1 MKEAVALQEHV
12 MKASSAQKEVH
23 YRMVIQMSISSV
35 TQTLVNALRVT
46 LALKVLLHLSL
57 ANLELMDQIRRQ
69 QLVNPVQEEGTAM
82 RKE

>member
-1 MKEAVALQEHV
+1 

-23 YRMVIQMSISSV
+23 YRMVIQMSMSLV

-46 LALKVLLHLSL
+46 LALKELLHLFL
-57 ANLELMDQIRRQ
+57 ANLDFMDQIRRQ
-69 QLVNPVQEEGTAM
+69 QLVKLVQEEGTAM